1 MIKVPQLP
9 AKSGSLHEKGSRSME
24 TGILILTA
32 ATAGVALFCGI
43 QLIRVNQRLQRLES
57 QNVEKK
63 LAAPQ
68 TALAEQE
75 RQSRQEIV
83 SAAQNAVK
91 FVGEMLGTNQQTAFR
106 AEGQK
111 LDAMNRSILQSS
123 RKPRGDALQSL
134 STLLSSISV
143 RSPSCRAASFQRSAS
158 RFPRNRTR

>member
-1 MIKVPQLP
+1 
-9 AKSGSLHEKGSRSME
+9 ME

-111 LDAMNRSILQSS
+111 LDAMNRSILAKKQETQGRCRS
-123 RKPRGDALQSL
+123 R
-134 STLLSSISV
+134 
-143 RSPSCRAASFQRSAS
+143 
-158 RFPRNRTR
+158 